1 MSDVSLSCQEL
12 VELVTEYLED
22 TLSPDARA
30 RFERHLSGCRG
41 CHQYVEQMRV
51 TIRLTGMLTED
62 SLDERAKDAL
72 LEAFR
77 RWKQG

>member
-1 MSDVSLSCQEL
+1 
-12 VELVTEYLED
+12 
-22 TLSPDARA
+22 
-30 RFERHLSGCRG
+30 
-41 CHQYVEQMRV
+41 MRV